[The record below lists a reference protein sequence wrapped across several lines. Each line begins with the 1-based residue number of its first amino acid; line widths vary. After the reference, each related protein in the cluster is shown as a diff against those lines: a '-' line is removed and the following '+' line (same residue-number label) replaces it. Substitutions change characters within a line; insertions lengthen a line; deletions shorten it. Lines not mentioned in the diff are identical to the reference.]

1 MSKGLGTTWDPWN
14 HHGSLLQRSQRFH
27 INEETECH
35 YVSAPGPGLIVSQGL
50 PLRHSQS
57 HMDKSIF
64 VLRKDMMYSIKMGS
78 LWHSLGALQ
87 GAVTSGGLE
96 QAGVLRHFVP
106 LPLWLSC
113 ARNLGVQ
120 RNWRTEHCSGTNGR
134 CTPPSLVPWR
144 ALCLSPG
151 LTGSVFSAANR
162 RGDEPMCWL
171 HRTQGVGRKKRGIL
185 ESYIRLP

>member
-1 MSKGLGTTWDPWN
+1 MVN
-14 HHGSLLQRSQRFH
+14 QR
-27 INEETECH
+27 
-35 YVSAPGPGLIVSQGL
+35 
-50 PLRHSQS
+50 
-57 HMDKSIF
+57 
-64 VLRKDMMYSIKMGS
+64 
-78 LWHSLGALQ
+78 WSLGNSLSQVDKGISRWGMSYVRHRDGKSLAQ
-87 GAVTSGGLE
+87 PQASSGTVTSGGLE